1 MPRRPRRPGNRTK
14 GGRPALPRDP
24 VVTTELLDHR
34 ARMAPGIPTEDLMKQ
49 RAGIPI
55 EILAAM
61 PCPDR
66 ADGRNAIGEAHRL
79 AGEQYAELVQ
89 RWRRL
94 HQVPDDTRQRAG
106 VGRGDDVD
114 PSHVQTVDARMAEV
128 QSALDKLPPF
138 ARAVTESI
146 CVDEFMGRVVDRTPI
161 GAKMRAGLRE
171 GLDALCGVFRVAS
184 RRAA

>member
-1 MPRRPRRPGNRTK
+1 
-14 GGRPALPRDP
+14 
-24 VVTTELLDHR
+24 
-34 ARMAPGIPTEDLMKQ
+34 MKQ

-61 PCPDR
+61 PCPDH
-66 ADGRNAIGEAHRL
+66 ADGRKSIGEAHRL

-114 PSHVQTVDARMAEV
+114 PRHVQTVDARMAEV
-128 QSALDKLPPF
+128 QAALDKLPPF
-138 ARAVTESI
+138 SRAVIEEV
-146 CVDEFMGRVVDRTPI
+146 CVREYMGRCADRSPL
-161 GAKMRAGLRE
+161 GARLRAALRE

>member
-34 ARMAPGIPTEDLMKQ
+34 ARMAPGIPREDLMKQ

-61 PCPDR
+61 PCPDHN
-66 ADGRNAIGEAHRL
+66 DGRKSIGEAHRL

-106 VGRGDDVD
+106 EGRGDDVD

-128 QSALDKLPPF
+128 QSALDNIPAF
-138 ARAVTESI
+138 SRAVVESI
-146 CVDEFMGRVVDRTPI
+146 CVDEFMGRCVDRSPI
-161 GAKMRAGLRE
+161 GVKMRAALRE
-171 GLDALCGVFRVAS
+171 GLTALCGVFRVPAK
-184 RRAA
+184 RTA